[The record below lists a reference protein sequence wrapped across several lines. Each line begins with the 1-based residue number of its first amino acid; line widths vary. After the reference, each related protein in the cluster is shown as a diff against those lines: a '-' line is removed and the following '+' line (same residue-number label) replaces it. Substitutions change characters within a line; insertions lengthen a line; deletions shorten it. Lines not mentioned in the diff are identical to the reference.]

1 MINVVE
7 AYYSCVQEMV
17 NYLKGYFGERLKSV
31 VLRGSVVKNTIV
43 PGWSDIDAMAVI
55 DSIGFEDQRQLK
67 TFLKEITARYGFKK
81 VGCDL
86 IRYDERPSV
95 TRELYTQGDKT
106 FSLLQEMKE
115 GMYEVLYGED
125 IFSGCWENVSS
136 SYATRDYIRRVQ
148 YLVGKKRKDAGNEDT
163 RTNLFLN
170 VRTAFGMVKD
180 ALKMKGILPV
190 TYSDTADSA
199 ISIFTGMDCTSLS
212 RFDSIRYRFDDL
224 SEEEVIRLLKES
236 DKFIEDFGHYFL
248 HDMTNVEKELPN
260 MALMLSGLSGCGK
273 TSAGKYL
280 DSIGVKRL
288 KFDKIASQKAI
299 RDFLYND
306 IPSLKPSNMVQD
318 LLYSEGGYRL
328 GETFADGL
336 TTVANKDN
344 IAFCSVDSL
353 ANPEVLSSIR
363 DRMSDRTRLIFIDVG
378 EETRALR
385 LSEINKISFR
395 DALAE
400 IERRDGKMIEEG
412 ANEIKNIADIV
423 ISNEGSMDELY
434 NSLGDAARLYCHD
447 LNST

>member
-1 MINVVE
+1 VVNMVK
-7 AYYSCVQEMV
+7 AYSSCVEEMV
-17 NYLKGYFGERLKSV
+17 NYLKGYFGNRLKSV

-43 PGWSDIDAMAVI
+43 PGWSDIDALAVV
-55 DSIGFEDQRQLK
+55 DSVGFEDQRQLK

-115 GMYEVLYGED
+115 GMYKVLHGED

-148 YLVGKKRKDAGNEDT
+148 YLVGKKRKDAGNEDI

-180 ALKMKGILPV
+180 ALKMKGILPI

-199 ISIFTGMDCTSLS
+199 ISIFTGMDCTPLY
-212 RFDSIRYRFDDL
+212 RFDSIRYRFDVL
-224 SEEEVIRLLKES
+224 SEEEVTLLLKES
-236 DKFIEDFGHYFL
+236 DKFIEDFGQYFL
-248 HDMTNVEKELPN
+248 HDVTNVKKELPN
-260 MALMLSGLSGCGK
+260 MALMLSGLSECGK

-299 RDFLYND
+299 IDFLYND
-306 IPSLKPSNMVQD
+306 IPSLNSNNVVQD
-318 LLYSEGGYRL
+318 LLYSEGYRL
-328 GETFADGL
+328 GETFADSL
-336 TTVANKDN
+336 TTIANKDN

-353 ANPEVLSSIR
+353 TNPDVLSSIR
-363 DRMSDRTRLIFIDVG
+363 DRMSDRTRLLFIDAS
-378 EETRALR
+378 EEARALR
-385 LSEINKISFR
+385 LGETNKISFR

-400 IERRDGKMIEEG
+400 IRRRDKMVVKERV
-412 ANEIKNIADIV
+412 NEIKNMADIV
-423 ISNEGSMDELY
+423 ISNEGSVDGLY
-434 NSLGDAARLYCHD
+434 NSLKDAARLYCHD